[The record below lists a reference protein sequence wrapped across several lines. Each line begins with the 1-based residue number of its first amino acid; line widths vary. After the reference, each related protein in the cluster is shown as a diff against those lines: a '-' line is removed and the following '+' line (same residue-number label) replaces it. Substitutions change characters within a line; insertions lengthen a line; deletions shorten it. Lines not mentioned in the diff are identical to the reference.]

1 LQSALRYRFVTM
13 RDVDTALSEID
24 RIRAQLAASTRFQGF
39 TPAIAVATG
48 LFALALA
55 ALQSAR
61 FDPSATMVEMLV
73 QWMLLAII
81 CTCLIGAD
89 AVVRARRLHRAMAD
103 TMINTTLRQFLPVG
117 GAGAI
122 VAIVILLRAPAWA
135 AILPGLWQLLIAIGI
150 LAALPALPRL
160 LAWGAGWYFVAG
172 TASLWVGAG
181 ATDVSPWVMGLP
193 FGIGQLLIA
202 ALLHAAIR
210 EERHG

>member
-1 LQSALRYRFVTM
+1 M

-39 TPAIAVATG
+39 TPAVAATTGLLAVALATAQAAG
-48 LFALALA
+48 L
-55 ALQSAR
+55 
-61 FDPSATMVEMLV
+61 DPSTTPIENLV
-73 QWMLLAII
+73 QWVLLAII
-81 CTCLIGAD
+81 CACLIGAD

-103 TMINTTLRQFLPVG
+103 TMINTTLRQFFPVG
-117 GAGAI
+117 AAGAI
-122 VAIVILLRAPAWA
+122 AAIVILVRAPAWA
-135 AILPGLWQLLIAIGI
+135 AILPGLWQMLIGIGI

-172 TASLWVGAG
+172 TVSLAVGAG
-181 ATDVSPWVMGLP
+181 ATDVSPWIMGLP
-193 FGIGQLLIA
+193 FGFGQLLIA

>member
-1 LQSALRYRFVTM
+1 M

-39 TPAIAVATG
+39 TPAVAAATG
-48 LFALALA
+48 LLALALA
-55 ALQSAR
+55 AVQAAGI
-61 FDPSATMVEMLV
+61 DPSTTPVEMLV

-81 CTCLIGAD
+81 CACLIGAD

-103 TMINTTLRQFLPVG
+103 TMIHTTLRQFLPVG
-117 GAGAI
+117 AAGGI

-135 AILPGLWQLLIAIGI
+135 AILPGLWQLLIGIGI

-160 LAWGAGWYFVAG
+160 LAWGASWYFLAA
-172 TASLWVGAG
+172 TASLLAGAG
-181 ATDVSPWVMGLP
+181 ATDISPWVMGLP

-202 ALLHAAIR
+202 GLLRGATR
-210 EERHG
+210 EDRHG

>member
-1 LQSALRYRFVTM
+1 MSFKM

-39 TPAIAVATG
+39 TPAVAATTG
-48 LFALALA
+48 LLALALGA
-55 ALQSAR
+55 VQTAR
-61 FDPSATMVEMLV
+61 LDPSTIPVEMLV
-73 QWMLLAII
+73 QWMLLAVI
-81 CTCLIGAD
+81 CACLIGAD

-122 VAIVILLRAPAWA
+122 AAIVILLRAPAWA
-135 AILPGLWQLLIAIGI
+135 AILPGLWQLLIGIGI
-150 LAALPALPRL
+150 FAALPALPRL
-160 LAWGAGWYFVAG
+160 LAWGAGWYFVTA
-172 TASLWVGAG
+172 TASLLAGAG

-202 ALLHAAIR
+202 ALLHTAMR
-210 EERHG
+210 EDRHG

>member
-1 LQSALRYRFVTM
+1 MSFKM

-39 TPAIAVATG
+39 TPAVAATTG
-48 LFALALA
+48 LLALALGA
-55 ALQSAR
+55 VQTAR
-61 FDPSATMVEMLV
+61 LDPSTTPVEMLV
-73 QWMLLAII
+73 QWMLLAVI
-81 CTCLIGAD
+81 CACLIGAD

-122 VAIVILLRAPAWA
+122 AAIVILLCAPAWA
-135 AILPGLWQLLIAIGI
+135 AILPGLWQLLIGIGI
-150 LAALPALPRL
+150 FAALPALPRL
-160 LAWGAGWYFVAG
+160 LAWGAGWYFVTA
-172 TASLWVGAG
+172 TASLLAGAG

-202 ALLHAAIR
+202 ALLHTAMR
-210 EERHG
+210 EDRHG

>member
-1 LQSALRYRFVTM
+1 M

-39 TPAIAVATG
+39 TPAVAATTGLLAVA
-48 LFALALA
+48 LATA
-55 ALQSAR
+55 QSAGLG
-61 FDPSATMVEMLV
+61 PSQTPVETLV

-81 CTCLIGAD
+81 CACLIGAD

-122 VAIVILLRAPAWA
+122 AAIVILVRAPAWA
-135 AILPGLWQLLIAIGI
+135 AILPGLWQLLIGIGI
-150 LAALPALPRL
+150 LAALPALPRQ

-172 TASLWVGAG
+172 TVSLLVGAG
-181 ATDVSPWVMGLP
+181 ASHVSSWIMGLP

-202 ALLHAAIR
+202 ALLQAAVR